1 MTLIELEA
9 KLATNTKSS
18 VGLAIASA
26 GDWPTG
32 MVWIF
37 LKFFKS
43 MTETELVPS
52 LVTKALVKAGTG
64 PKSISSVQL
73 VWHQSTSKK
82 ASQRTRFKQ
91 RSPGVILYC

>member
-1 MTLIELEA
+1 MTLIEFET
-9 KLATNTKSS
+9 KLATKTKSS
-18 VGLAIASA
+18 IGLAITPA

-43 MTETELVPS
+43 MTETELVPA
-52 LVTKALVKAGTG
+52 LVTKACVKGGTG

-73 VWHQSTSKK
+73 IWHQGTSKK
-82 ASQRTRFKQ
+82 ASHRTRFNRQ
-91 RSPGVILYC
+91 TPGVILFC